1 MEQAAAAL
9 GFDVETQIGFGE
21 MMETAN
27 LQLLDQNLSM
37 QEMNW
42 HLEQLIGERDRAAEE
57 LQRELDLAREVQRGL
72 FPARMQQAS
81 GIAGMNISCRAV
93 SGDFYD
99 FFELRDGRMA
109 FCIAD
114 VSGKGMHAALLMAKA
129 SSLFHCLGKSI
140 HDPAKLM
147 TMLNRELI
155 ETSIRGMF
163 ITMVAGVV
171 DPASGRVRL
180 TNAGHLP
187 AVQLRDGRKVAAF
200 AANAPPLGVVASAS
214 FDAHELDLGED
225 TLYLFTDGLTEAQKK
240 GGGQI
245 GVEGLLRVLA
255 KPRQGDRRERL
266 QNVMADVAAVAPGR
280 SDDMTLMVIE
290 RE

>member
-1 MEQAAAAL
+1 MKEAAEAL
-9 GFDVETQIGFGE
+9 GFDVEPQIGFGE

-42 HLEQLIGERDRAAEE
+42 HLEQLIGERDKAAEE

-72 FPARMQQAS
+72 FPTRAVETGAV
-81 GIAGMNISCRAV
+81 AGMNISCRAV

-99 FFELRDGRMA
+99 FFELKDGRIA

-171 DPASGRVRL
+171 DPKTGQVRL

-187 AVQLRDGRKVAAF
+187 AVQMRSGRKIAAF
-200 AANAPPLGVVASAS
+200 PANAPPLGVVASAR
-214 FDAHELDLGED
+214 FDSEELDLGSD
-225 TLYLFTDGLTEAQKK
+225 ALYLFTDGLTEATKK
-240 GGGQI
+240 GGSQI
-245 GVEGLLRVLA
+245 GVGGIIEVLA
-255 KPRQGDRRERL
+255 KHSDGDRRHRL
-266 QNVMADVAAVAPGR
+266 QQVMSDVAAIAPGR
-280 SDDMTLMVIE
+280 SDDMTLLVIE
-290 RE
+290 RD